1 MSGYPEY
8 YTVVY
13 RIDERTVILND
24 NSKPTPRKR
33 RRLVP
38 NNYYA
43 VKETFSHVPV
53 FEDIEQVNKFPFVFR

>member
-13 RIDERTVILND
+13 RNDERTVILND
-24 NSKPTPRKR
+24 NAKPTPRKR

-43 VKETFSHVPV
+43 AKETFNHV
-53 FEDIEQVNKFPFVFR
+53 